1 MSAMIHRILS
11 FVAAALLL
19 VAAHSVVAQTNL
31 TGDWNVAF
39 ETPQGPTNVRVTI
52 TQDGD
57 KVAGLFKTPMGEL
70 PFDGTVSGDD
80 LKFEFPYMVQGQAIT
95 ISVTGKVDGSTI
107 AGKAIYGSFGEGDW
121 KATRVETDSSA
132 ASGSVP
138 PAASSSAAHVD
149 GASGSSLDSFGGIWD
164 VVVRTRA
171 AEFPLTATL
180 SVAGEK
186 VSGTFATQMG
196 SIPVTGT
203 VAGKAITITM
213 VAKTPQGD
221 FPVKLT
227 GDLEGDSI
235 VNGKADV
242 GGMGQGEWIAK
253 RSKQ

>member
-1 MSAMIHRILS
+1 MVRKA
-11 FVAAALLL
+11 VLLFAVVL
-19 VAAHSVVAQTNL
+19 LAGAHSVVAQTDL

-39 ETPQGPTNVRVTI
+39 ETPQGPTNVRVNI
-52 TQDGD
+52 KQDGD

-121 KATRVETDSSA
+121 KATRVEGDSSA
-132 ASGSVP
+132 GSGSVP
-138 PAASSSAAHVD
+138 SADSPSAAPVAPAV
-149 GASGSSLDSFGGIWD
+149 GPAGSSRDSFGGTWD
-164 VVVRTRA
+164 VVVKTGA
-171 AEFPLTATL
+171 AEFPLTASL
-180 SVAGEK
+180 SITGEQ
-186 VSGTFATQMG
+186 VSGTFASQMG

-203 VAGKAITITM
+203 VVGKAITITM
-213 VAKTPQGD
+213 IAKTPQGD

-227 GDLEGDSI
+227 GELEGDSI